1 MATETLS
8 ARQERGLVI
17 AATAKLVRDGDT
29 WLVPSSTGVGRYAVT
44 GEATRCTCPDFELR
58 EERCKHIWAVEYV
71 VRREESPDGTVT
83 ETRAVRVT
91 YRQDWPAY
99 NKAQTTEKEAFCKL
113 LRDLVSTVPNPTP
126 KKTGRPRLPLS
137 DMLFA
142 AGFKVYST
150 VSGRR
155 FQTDIRDAA
164 AKGFIEKAPHY
175 NSIFNVIESEEVTPI
190 LHQLLETTSLPLR
203 EVEQDFAADSTGF
216 GTSTHFR
223 YYSVRYKGERA
234 EKAWVK
240 THAMVGVKT
249 NVITAVVIAH
259 RDAADVRQFPALL
272 EATAK
277 NFKVREV
284 SADKAYLSKSHLE
297 LVASKGAE
305 AFIPMKAG
313 TKPDKKSPAW
323 NKLYH
328 LFAYRQEEFAAHYH
342 KRSNVEATFS
352 AVKRV
357 FGDSVRSKTPVA
369 QVNEVLLK
377 LICHNIR
384 VLIHEMHELGV
395 EPNLAVVGA

>member
-1 MATETLS
+1 MD
-8 ARQERGLVI
+8 ARQEKGMVI
-17 AATAKLVRDGDT
+17 AATKKLVRDGDT
-29 WLVPSSTGVGRYAVT
+29 WLVPSQTGVGRYAVT
-44 GEATRCTCPDFELR
+44 GSATRCTCPDFELR
-58 EERCKHIWAVEYV
+58 EQPCKHIYAVELV

-91 YRQDWPAY
+91 YRQDWSAY
-99 NKAQTTEKEAFCKL
+99 NRAATSEKETFCKL
-113 LRDLVSTVPNPTP
+113 LHDLVSTVPNPEP

-155 FQTDIRDAA
+155 FQTDLREAE
-164 AKGFIEKAPHY
+164 AKGLIAKAPHY
-175 NSIFNVIESEEVTPI
+175 NSIFNVIESEEITPI

-216 GTSTHFR
+216 GTNTHFR
-223 YYSVRYKGERA
+223 YYSVRYEGVRS

-249 NVITAVVIAH
+249 NVIAAVVIDH
-259 RDAADVRQFPALL
+259 RDASDCRQFPALV

-277 NFKVREV
+277 NFTMREV
-284 SADKAYLSKSHLE
+284 SADKAYTSKENLE
-297 LVASKGAE
+297 LVESKGA
-305 AFIPMKAG
+305 APYMPMKSNA
-313 TKPDKKSPAW
+313 KPDKKAAAW
-323 NKLYH
+323 NRLYH
-328 LFAYRQEEFAAHYH
+328 LFAYEQETFAAHYH

-352 AVKRV
+352 MVKRV

-384 VLIHEMHELGV
+384 VLIHEMHALGV
-395 EPNLAVVGA
+395 CPTFAAQEAQG